1 MTKTLFRS
9 PFMQEASARG
19 FVYQCTHAE
28 ELDALMC
35 QGPITAYIG
44 FDPTADCLHVGSL
57 IQIMILRLLQRH
69 GHKVIALIGGGT
81 AKIGDPSFR
90 EESRQLM
97 TEERIQTNQ
106 TGIEACLRQFL
117 SFNTHD
123 VRLVNN
129 ADWLDHLM
137 YIDVLRDV
145 GIHFSVNRMLSFD
158 SVRSRLDREQGL
170 TFLEFNYSILQ
181 AYDFREL
188 SRRYGVC
195 LQLGGSD
202 QWGNIVSGVELIR
215 RTDQTAVMGLTTPLL
230 TTASGEKMGK
240 TANGAIWLSPHRMS
254 AFDYWQFWRNT
265 ADADVSRFLRLFTE
279 LPLEEC
285 AQLDTLQ
292 DKDINQAKI
301 VLATEATALCHGRI
315 ASEEAAAA
323 ARQTFAEG
331 QIITEG
337 LPTYTLSDNR
347 LKEGVLLVDILTETG
362 LTASKSEA
370 RRLIRNR
377 GARLNTIPV
386 KDENQIL
393 SLQDMLGEDKK
404 GIRLSA
410 GRKRHLL
417 IKREP

>member
-215 RTDQTAVMGLTTPLL
+215 R
-230 TTASGEKMGK
+230 
-240 TANGAIWLSPHRMS
+240 
-254 AFDYWQFWRNT
+254 
-265 ADADVSRFLRLFTE
+265 
-279 LPLEEC
+279 
-285 AQLDTLQ
+285 
-292 DKDINQAKI
+292 
-301 VLATEATALCHGRI
+301 
-315 ASEEAAAA
+315 
-323 ARQTFAEG
+323 
-331 QIITEG
+331 
-337 LPTYTLSDNR
+337 
-347 LKEGVLLVDILTETG
+347 
-362 LTASKSEA
+362 
-370 RRLIRNR
+370 
-377 GARLNTIPV
+377 
-386 KDENQIL
+386 
-393 SLQDMLGEDKK
+393 
-404 GIRLSA
+404 
-410 GRKRHLL
+410 
-417 IKREP
+417 